1 MNIGFYLENK
11 EDIEKAKILIKS
23 IKVNSKDASIY
34 AVTNYHVNLSDCT
47 TINAQIKTHKDLYF
61 MDKIQAASVFEKTIS
76 APYLWVDIDTIFLK
90 PVDKFLNFSKG
101 VAVNPVDIRNIGVL
115 NDHQV
120 SEIWSET
127 MKHLQ
132 MKPFDHDVTTRISK
146 ENIRP
151 YYNVGMVYVSD
162 HRKLFE
168 KTYQWLIHLLQD
180 QNINKM
186 VTSNQLYQIFYHQ
199 LVFSLCV
206 EKEYGEHISELGE
219 YINYP
224 LHLMEKDTKKPH
236 IDDLISIRYDTYFK
250 NHEIPEFLKKVVNIN
265 KSYL

>member
-23 IKVNSKDASIY
+23 IKENIKESVIY
-34 AVTNYHVNLSDCT
+34 VITKHKVSLGECII
-47 TINAQIKTHKDLYF
+47 INTHIDMNHDIYF
-61 MDKIQAASVFEKTIS
+61 ADKIEAASVFEKTIS

-127 MKHLQ
+127 MKQLQ

-180 QNINKM
+180 QNINQM